1 MLHPAE
7 GWTVLISSPF
17 SATGREACSTGL
29 VSGIG
34 WLPPPAPAGSVPC
47 GQDRR
52 ASAASGPGRAGGAM
66 MSLSCWLLRLGGRLL
81 YGAASDPGRWVG
93 RILPRASW
101 SRCFSRKLLVSLAGK
116 QAHQRLR
123 EQPAPW
129 MGLGSALRTCQAL
142 QPESWGSEAPYTLLR
157 KA

>member
-66 MSLSCWLLRLGGRLL
+66 MNPLLLAAASGWTAALWGSLRPRTLGGADPAPGLL
-81 YGAASDPGRWVG
+81 EPLLFQEVIGVPGR
-93 RILPRASW
+93 
-101 SRCFSRKLLVSLAGK
+101 
-116 QAHQRLR
+116 
-123 EQPAPW
+123 
-129 MGLGSALRTCQAL
+129 
-142 QPESWGSEAPYTLLR
+142 
-157 KA
+157 